1 MLRLFYTLLER
12 LWDRVDL
19 KGLSITSLIV
29 PFILF
34 PSKKGPQLA
43 GYTGY
48 ASELEREN
56 MTGSHEVSAKLK
68 PSINLEFIEWFV
80 GISEAESCFL
90 CRVRKNKEGLVVG
103 FEFVF
108 RIALHRDDRDVLEQI
123 KYTLGCGRLN
133 TERDT
138 LVFTISQLSDIE
150 NILIPLF
157 EQFPLNSTKHLDY
170 LAFKK
175 AFFMF
180 LNRKSSELN
189 KPDIYLKILELKNSM
204 NATRVS
210 YVLPLDHQIR
220 ITGNYLVG
228 LLEGDGSFFFN
239 KQDPTVR
246 VLLATTTP
254 NRVLLEKIRE
264 FLISHLDKYSG
275 ILASCSKLIN
285 ISDKKIKGDNK
296 PISVLEIYQLD
307 YICNILIP
315 YLDKIQFRTKKYL
328 DYVDFRTLA
337 FLTLDGKYLTEK
349 GRQLM
354 IKLADTMN
362 NNRLSTNSNPLT
374 LDMATKSELDLLI
387 KSKPL
392 INIDSEGRAM
402 IIHENKYIRST
413 YIIQAI
419 FLNGSITYFT
429 NGVSCAKALHVSNNT
444 ITQRLN
450 DGKPIKNKE
459 GLITALNIKRIKV
472 YSAKSSS

>member
-1 MLRLFYTLLER
+1 M
-12 LWDRVDL
+12 WDRVDL
-19 KGLSITSLIV
+19 KGLGITSLIV
-29 PFILF
+29 PFRLYSSN
-34 PSKKGPQLA
+34 PQSASKGTDCL
-43 GYTGY
+43 GG
-48 ASELEREN
+48 LEN
-56 MTGSHEVSAKLK
+56 NKGSHEVPAKLK
-68 PSINLEFIEWFV
+68 PASIDLEFIEWFV

-90 CRVRKNKEGLVVG
+90 CRARKDKEGQVVG

-108 RIALHRDDRDVLEQI
+108 RIALHRDDRGALEFI
-123 KYTLGCGRLN
+123 KRTLGCGRLN

-138 LVFTISQLSDIE
+138 LVFTISQLSDIK
-150 NILIPLF
+150 NTLIPLF
-157 EQFPLNSTKHLDY
+157 EQFPLNTTKHLDY

-180 LNRKSSELN
+180 INRGSSELSR
-189 KPDIYLKILELKNSM
+189 PDLYLKILELKHSM
-204 NATRVS
+204 NAKRVAYS
-210 YVLPLDHQIR
+210 LPLGHHIR

-228 LLEGDGSFFFN
+228 LLEGDGSFFYN

-246 VLLATTTP
+246 VLLVTTTP

-264 FLISHLDKYSG
+264 FLIRQLDEHSV
-275 ILASCSKLIN
+275 ILASGSKLFN

-296 PISVLEIYQLD
+296 PISILEIYQLD

-315 YLDKIQFRTKKYL
+315 YLDRIQFRTKKYI
-328 DYVDFRTLA
+328 DYLDFRTLA
-337 FLTLDGKYLTEK
+337 FLVLDGKHLTEK
-349 GRQLM
+349 GKDLM

-374 LDMATKSELDLLI
+374 LDKVTKSELSLLI

-402 IIHENKYIRST
+402 IIHSKKYIRST
-413 YIIQAI
+413 YIIKAI
-419 FLNGSITYFT
+419 FLNGSISYFT

-450 DGKPIKNKE
+450 DGKAVKNKE
-459 GLITALNIKRIKV
+459 GLVTALTIKRIKA
-472 YSAKSSS
+472 YSPKLSS